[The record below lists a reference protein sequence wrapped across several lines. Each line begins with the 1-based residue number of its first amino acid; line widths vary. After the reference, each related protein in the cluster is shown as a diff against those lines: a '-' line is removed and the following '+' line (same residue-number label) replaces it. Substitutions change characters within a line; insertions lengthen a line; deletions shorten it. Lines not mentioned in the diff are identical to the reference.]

1 MYKVIKFFHDLED
14 KKETKSGTVYHA
26 YNVGDIYPREGLK
39 PSEERIAELAGS
51 ENKRGEPLIKLVEEE
66 VEEVAEEK
74 VEEKPKTTRKR
85 TTKKTEE

>member
-14 KKETKSGTVYHA
+14 KKETKSGIVYHA
-26 YNVGDIYPREGLK
+26 YNVGDTYPREGSK

-51 ENKRGEPLIKLVEEE
+51 ENKRGEPLIEL

-74 VEEKPKTTRKR
+74 AEEKPKTTRKR

>member
-26 YNVGDIYPREGLK
+26 YNVGDTYPREGSK

-51 ENKRGEPLIKLVEEE
+51 ENKRGEPLIKLVEE
-66 VEEVAEEK
+66 VAEEK
-74 VEEKPKTTRKR
+74 AEEKPKTTRKR
-85 TTKKTEE
+85 TSKKTEE

>member
-26 YNVGDIYPREGLK
+26 YEVGDVYHREGFK
-39 PSEERIAELAGS
+39 PSDGRIEELSGS
-51 ENKRGEPLIKLVEEE
+51 ENKRGEPFIELV
-66 VEEVAEEK
+66 EVAEEK

>member
-26 YNVGDIYPREGLK
+26 YNVGDVYPREGFK
-39 PSEERIAELAGS
+39 PSGGRIEELSGN
-51 ENKRGEPLIKLVEEE
+51 ENKRGEPLIEL

-74 VEEKPKTTRKR
+74 AGEKPKTTRKR

>member
-26 YNVGDIYPREGLK
+26 YNVGDVYPREGFK
-39 PSEERIAELAGS
+39 PSDGRIEELSGS
-51 ENKRGEPLIKLVEEE
+51 ENRQGEPLIELVEE
-66 VEEVAEEK
+66 VEEK

-85 TTKKTEE
+85 TAKKVEE

>member
-26 YNVGDIYPREGLK
+26 YNVGDTYPREGSK
-39 PSEERIAELAGS
+39 PSEERIAELAGN
-51 ENKRGEPLIKLVEEE
+51 ENKQGEPLIELVEEQ
-66 VEEVAEEK
+66 VEKQTEEQ
-74 VEEKPKTTRKR
+74 PKTTRKR